1 VKVKIEDHVTGT
13 IRDSHIV
20 QIFIFKGE
28 DYLGW
33 DCFNKDSIA
42 IGRSSTADL
51 ILDDHSIAAFQAIVF
66 CNNGNISVELFETKS
81 NRKVTVRPG
90 QFDAIQVGPYTLKI
104 KLKGVHSRINQKTP
118 SAQETTA
125 LDKANQHKPDQDK
138 TELYIQENISDSA
151 PFNGNVY
158 SGDMFMEV
166 VKSKYDKVC
175 DVSFLS
181 SNQKYIIENDT
192 RFCLAENKKGA
203 GQFVYFQGHHE
214 GTIHPDNSTRHALET
229 LRTAE
234 YIFHK
239 RKRIYRY
246 QLPKN
251 GIAVIHDGPWK
262 YRIKSVQPVNIPVH
276 QAAEAGLTAPR
287 ATSAESSAS
296 SFG

>member
-1 VKVKIEDHVTGT
+1 MQVKIEDSVAET

-51 ILDDHSIAAFQAIVF
+51 ILDDESIAAFQAIVF
-66 CNNGNISVELFETKS
+66 CTNGNIRVELFETKS
-81 NRKVTVRPG
+81 NRKATVRPG

-104 KLKGVHSRINQKTP
+104 KLKGVHGRINQKTP
-118 SAQETTA
+118 SSQETTA
-125 LDKANQHKPDQDK
+125 LEKADQHKPDQDK
-138 TELYIQENISDSA
+138 TDLYVQENSGGDS
-151 PFNGNVY
+151 PSFNGNAY
-158 SGDMFMEV
+158 SGDMLIEV
-166 VKSKYDKVC
+166 IKSKYDKVC

-181 SNQKYIIENDT
+181 SNQKYIIDNNI

-214 GTIHPDNSTRHALET
+214 GAIHPDTSTRHALET

-234 YIFHK
+234 HVFHK

-251 GIAVIHDGPWK
+251 GIAVIHDGPWE
-262 YRIKSVQPVNIPVH
+262 YRIKTVQPVRIPVI
-276 QAAEAGLTAPR
+276 QAAEAGLSTAR
-287 ATSAESSAS
+287 VTSGES
-296 SFG
+296 